1 MFRYSREA
9 NGYDGIREGSGRYRV
24 YWWFEAWGSGSQ
36 AEWIK
41 RDDVGR
47 PPTPEEL
54 ATADYIVFGFKKGR
68 QVFYKTRSQG
78 LDIQKKGTHRRGR
91 RKANTRTFGQRDS

>member
-9 NGYDGIREGSGRYRV
+9 NGYDGVRDSGGRYRV
-24 YWWFEAWGSGSQ
+24 YWWFEAWGTGSQ
-36 AEWIK
+36 AEWTT
-41 RDDVGR
+41 RDQAGR

-68 QVFYKTRSQG
+68 RVFYKTRTQG
-78 LDIQKKGTHRRGR
+78 IDVHTQAQSKRR
-91 RKANTRTFGQRDS
+91 RKR